1 MITVTVTTG
10 NPIIEVSFNSN
21 SYYFPSSTSKA
32 DYSASGDT
40 LVLQCPPDGLS
51 LPFNSG
57 LFSFTIDGIAWVGTF
72 ADLAEE
78 FNNNIFTSAI
88 ISPVPGQPTTIRSV
102 LALTGAYV
110 NTSAIQ
116 TTGRAQVH
124 FDFTIDN
131 NGGTLANNG
140 NVIAIV
146 QVSDDN
152 STWLD
157 LNNVVAGSSLVADG
171 AASAYQAGTVFRQF
185 TAEYAAIAIPYTSGS
200 LPSRAIRISY
210 STGYGKYYRLALR
223 ASNTS
228 GISGGAPATF
238 PRLTVQAT
246 LQ

>member
-10 NPIIEVSFNSN
+10 NPDIQVTFNSN

-32 DYSASGDT
+32 DYSVSGDT
-40 LVLQCPPDGLS
+40 LFLQCPPIGLS

-57 LFSFTIDGIAWVGTF
+57 LFDFIIDGVAWVGTF
-72 ADLAEE
+72 ANLAEE
-78 FNNNIFTSAI
+78 FNKNIFTSAS
-88 ISPVPGQPTTIRSV
+88 ISPVPGASTTIRAA

-110 NTSAIQ
+110 NTTSIQ

-131 NGGTLANNG
+131 NGGTLANSG
-140 NVIAIV
+140 TVVAIV

-157 LNNVVAGSSLVADG
+157 LNNVVAGSALVADG
-171 AASAYQAGTVFRQF
+171 AAIPYEAGTVFRQF
-185 TAEYAAIAIPYTSGS
+185 TAEYAAIAIPYVTGS

-210 STGYGKYYRLALR
+210 STGYGRYYRLALR
-223 ASNTS
+223 AADTA
-228 GISGGAPATF
+228 GISTGSPATF
-238 PRLTVQAT
+238 PGLEVKAS